1 MNSVSLGK
9 LARVDRRPPNARRH
23 ENAAEMWERYQALF
37 KELRSQGLSKNRA
50 RDQVKEQMSR
60 DGVAELISGD
70 PEYISPETLRKWL
83 ND

>member
-1 MNSVSLGK
+1 
-9 LARVDRRPPNARRH
+9 
-23 ENAAEMWERYQALF
+23 MWERYQALF